1 MNFTFGAE
9 YTRADIHAAL
19 GGNPQSY
26 LPVKVGVVVAA
37 CLRLDLNPSAPHVVL
52 CGSGPTIR
60 KAGDL
65 LAVQSQPVPMFI
77 KRVPQHWEY
86 QGLFKVTGSFTAPV
100 DCAPYVDGSGR
111 ARAEISRVILL
122 EPA

>member
-1 MNFTFGAE
+1 M
-9 YTRADIHAAL
+9 
-19 GGNPQSY
+19 
-26 LPVKVGVVVAA
+26 VVAA
-37 CLRLDLNPSAPHVVL
+37 CLRLDLNPGAPYVVL

-65 LAVQSQPVPMFI
+65 LAGQSQPVPVFI
-77 KRVPQHWEY
+77 KRAPQRWEY

-100 DCAPYVDGSGR
+100 DCAPYVDVSGR
-111 ARAEISRVILL
+111 ALVEISRVILL

>member
-1 MNFTFGAE
+1 MRFTIGAE
-9 YTRADIHAAL
+9 YTRREIHAAC
-19 GGNPQSY
+19 GGNPQTY
-26 LPVKVGVVVAA
+26 LPTKDGVVVAA
-37 CLRLDLNPSAPHVVL
+37 CLRLDLNPRAPHVVL

-65 LAVQSQPVPMFI
+65 LAGQSQPVPMFI
-77 KRVPQHWEY
+77 KRAPQHWEY
-86 QGLFKVTGSFTAPV
+86 QGLFKLAGSFTAPM

-111 ARAEISRVILL
+111 ALVEISRVILL